1 MQQQIQRNQ
10 EKHQN
15 IGEEIVFP
23 LLQLAAVLTSL
34 SATLLA
40 HLLQRAGIKRQLL
53 SPTNLLLRE
62 APDPNKK
69 RDALPEILQKK

>member
-23 LLQLAAVLTSL
+23 LLQLAAVLTCL

-40 HLLQRAGIKRQLL
+40 HLLQRAGIKLL

>member
-23 LLQLAAVLTSL
+23 LLQLAAVLTCL

-40 HLLQRAGIKRQLL
+40 HLLQRAGIKRQ
-53 SPTNLLLRE
+53 LLRE